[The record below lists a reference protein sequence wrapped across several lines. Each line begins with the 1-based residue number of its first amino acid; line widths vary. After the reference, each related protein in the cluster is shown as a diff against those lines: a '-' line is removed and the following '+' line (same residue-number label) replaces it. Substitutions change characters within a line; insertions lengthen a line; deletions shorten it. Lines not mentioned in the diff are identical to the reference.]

1 MLFWSLFLLHLT
13 EMNPPHCRSYDVF
26 RAKKDNGFQVGCQV
40 MQRLASW
47 FLAKLA
53 ALAPGTAGTAVL
65 APGTTFAPGTA
76 ALAHGTAGNAAD
88 PYDLWSDLLEIAL
101 WSNK

>member
-1 MLFWSLFLLHLT
+1 MLNGVCSLCLLHLT
-13 EMNPPHCRSYDVF
+13 EMNPPRCRSYDVF

-53 ALAPGTAGTAVL
+53 ALTPGTAALASGAALAPGTAGT
-65 APGTTFAPGTA
+65 
-76 ALAHGTAGNAAD
+76 AAD

>member
-1 MLFWSLFLLHLT
+1 
-13 EMNPPHCRSYDVF
+13 
-26 RAKKDNGFQVGCQV
+26 

-47 FLAKLA
+47 FLTKLA
-53 ALAPGTAGTAVL
+53 ALAPGTTAL
-65 APGTTFAPGTA
+65 TPGTSLAPGTA
-76 ALAHGTAGNAAD
+76 ALAPGTTALVPGTAGKATD

>member
-1 MLFWSLFLLHLT
+1 MPPPPNGDES
-13 EMNPPHCRSYDVF
+13 PHCRSYDVF

-47 FLAKLA
+47 FLVKLA
-53 ALAPGTAGTAVL
+53 ALAPGTAAL
-65 APGTTFAPGTA
+65 APGT
-76 ALAHGTAGNAAD
+76 AAD

>member
-1 MLFWSLFLLHLT
+1 
-13 EMNPPHCRSYDVF
+13 
-26 RAKKDNGFQVGCQV
+26 

-53 ALAPGTAGTAVL
+53 ALAPGTAAL
-65 APGTTFAPGTA
+65 AP
-76 ALAHGTAGNAAD
+76 GTAGNAAD

>member
-1 MLFWSLFLLHLT
+1 
-13 EMNPPHCRSYDVF
+13 
-26 RAKKDNGFQVGCQV
+26 

-53 ALAPGTAGTAVL
+53 ALAP
-65 APGTTFAPGTA
+65 
-76 ALAHGTAGNAAD
+76 GTAGNAAD

>member
-1 MLFWSLFLLHLT
+1 
-13 EMNPPHCRSYDVF
+13 MNPPHCRSYDVF

-53 ALAPGTAGTAVL
+53 ALAHGTAGTAVL
-65 APGTTFAPGTA
+65 APGTAALAPGTA
-76 ALAHGTAGNAAD
+76 VLAPGTAAD